1 MRRRITELPA
11 RVINRWQVQGGD
23 AAILPVGSVEA
34 LGPHLPMGARLFVA
48 EAFSRVLAEAGDAL
62 FLPSVSLT
70 PVFGTQ
76 GAAGTIDVS
85 EKETN
90 ALIRALLDDLVE
102 TGFRRI
108 VLVTYLEY
116 AAYYLP
122 QELWEDRK
130 AVAVGADLSERLY
143 PKMRESGVGEDS
155 VVLGALRILG
165 QADLLEHCLDARK
178 RWLEK
183 GQAAAA
189 LPEAYDRLS
198 GVGHTGVRFPK
209 GYFPL
214 LPSDVLD
221 VDKGEAVLRE
231 AALEGISALDAMRRY
246 NEFLVRRDARGF
258 LKGGWFKDDANK
270 PGAHG
275 G

>member
-11 RVINRWQVQGGD
+11 RIINRWQVQGGD
-23 AAILPVGSVEA
+23 AVILPVGSVEA
-34 LGPHLPMGARLFVA
+34 LGPHLPMGARVFVA
-48 EAFSRVLAEAGDAL
+48 EAFAGVLAEAADAL
-62 FLPSVSLT
+62 LLPSVSLT

-76 GAAGTIDVS
+76 GNPGTIDVS

-90 ALIRALLDDLVE
+90 TLIRAILDDLVE

-130 AVAVGADLSERLY
+130 AVVVGADLSERLH
-143 PKMRESGVGEDS
+143 PKMRESGIGEDS
-155 VVLGALRILG
+155 VVLGALRILERG
-165 QADLLEHCLDARK
+165 DLLKRCLEARK

-183 GQAAAA
+183 GQDATA
-189 LPEAYDRLS
+189 LPEAYEQLR
-198 GVGHTGVRFPK
+198 GIGHTGVRFPK
-209 GYFPL
+209 GHFPL
-214 LPSDVLD
+214 PPSEVLD
-221 VDKGEAVLRE
+221 VDKGEAVLRA
-231 AALEGISALDAMRRY
+231 AALEGRGALDAMRRY

-258 LKGGWFKDDANK
+258 LKGGWFKDNANR
-270 PGAHG
+270 PEADGE
-275 G
+275 